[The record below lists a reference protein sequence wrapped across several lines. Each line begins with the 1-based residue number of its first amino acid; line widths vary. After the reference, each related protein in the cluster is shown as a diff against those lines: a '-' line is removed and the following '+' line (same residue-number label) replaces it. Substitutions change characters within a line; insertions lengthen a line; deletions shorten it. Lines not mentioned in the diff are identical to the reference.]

1 MKLVKNLTAVLI
13 AIFAV
18 GSLAACSEPEP
29 VDLSRYAMVIDVRTD
44 AEWNDG
50 HLEGAELIGIAD
62 SDFVDRLGQLDKEEN
77 YYIYCRSGN
86 RAGQAIEIMRKNG
99 FTGEL
104 ENGGSLGNASAE
116 TGLAVVQ

>member
-1 MKLVKNLTAVLI
+1 MKLLKSLTAVLV

-18 GSLAACSEPEP
+18 ASLAACSEPEP
-29 VDLSRYAMVIDVRTD
+29 VDLSQFAMVIDVRTD

-62 SDFVDRLGQLDKEEN
+62 SDFVERLGQLDKEEN

-86 RAGQAIEIMRKNG
+86 RAGQAIEIMRDNG
-99 FTGEL
+99 FTGAL

-116 TGLAVVQ
+116 TGLAVVK